1 MAQDNTPR
9 NMSPRQRMINLMYIV
24 LTAMLALNVS
34 SDVLQGFTQVN
45 DGLVRSND
53 NVGARNDAV
62 YRRLEAVAADNPRKG
77 ERWYSAATDVR
88 VATRRLYS
96 FVDSLKQAIVL
107 EADGKNGDLRDIKKQ
122 EDFEAVS
129 VVMLNPVSSQ
139 GRRLR
144 ERIGRY
150 RAMLVDMTD
159 DSAKRAD
166 ITAALATDAV
176 AQKGSA
182 MSVDWETGLFDGT
195 PAIAA
200 ITLLSKIQNYIRF
213 AEGET
218 LTHLLSKV
226 DAGDLRVNSL
236 NAFVIPQSRNVMRG
250 DSYSADIVL
259 AAVDTTRLPAI
270 YMDGV
275 RLAGN
280 GGHIDIP
287 AMSPGLHTHSGYLEV
302 THDDGTVSRHEF
314 SPEYTVVEPSATVSA
329 TMMNVFYA
337 GIDNPVDISVPSVE
351 PSAVSATMT
360 GGTLSRSGRGW
371 VARPSKVGSDVVIT
385 VTADVGGRKQ
395 TVAKTTF
402 HVRKLPDPAP
412 YIALDDT
419 KGHTLR
425 YRGSKPIAKPQL
437 MAASGIGA
445 AIDDGMLDIA
455 CKVLGFE
462 TVFFDSMGNAMPEVS
477 DGASFSRR
485 QKEAIKRMSRGKRF
499 FISRVRALGPDGI
512 ERDIAPMEVIIN

>member
-1 MAQDNTPR
+1 MMPYTDGWR
-9 NMSPRQRMINLMYIV
+9 LWR
-24 LTAMLALNVS
+24 LTIHVRVS
-34 SDVLQGFTQVN
+34 
-45 DGLVRSND
+45 
-53 NVGARNDAV
+53 
-62 YRRLEAVAADNPRKG
+62 
-77 ERWYSAATDVR
+77 WYSAATDVR

-200 ITLLSKIQNYIRF
+200 ITLLSKIQNDIRF

>member
-1 MAQDNTPR
+1 
-9 NMSPRQRMINLMYIV
+9 MSPRQRMINLMYIV

-34 SDVLQGFTQVN
+34 SNVLQGFTQVN
-45 DGLVRSND
+45 DGLERSND
-53 NVGARNDAV
+53 NAGSRNDAV
-62 YRRLEAVAADNPRKG
+62 YGRLEAVAADNPEKG
-77 ERWYSAATDVR
+77 ERWYRAASGVR
-88 VATRRLYS
+88 EATRELYS
-96 FVDSLKQAIVL
+96 FVDSLKLAIVL

-122 EDFEAVS
+122 DDLDAAS
-129 VVMLNPVSSQ
+129 VVMLNPASPQ

-150 RAMLVDMTD
+150 RTMLTELTG

-176 AQKGSA
+176 SRPGSV
-182 MSVDWETGLFDGT
+182 MPVDWETDLFDGK
-195 PAIAA
+195 PVIAA
-200 ITLLSKIQNYIRF
+200 VTLLTKIQNDIRF
-213 AEGET
+213 AEGEA
-218 LTHLLSKV
+218 LTHLLANV

-275 RLAGN
+275 RLADR

-287 AMSPGLHTHSGYLEV
+287 ALSPGQHSHTGYLEV

-314 SPEYTVVEPSATVSA
+314 RPEYTVIEPAATVSA

-337 GIDNPVDISVPSVE
+337 GIDNPVDISVPGVE

-360 GGTLSRSGRGW
+360 GGTLSRAGRGW
-371 VARPSKVGSDVVIT
+371 VARPAKVGTDAVIT
-385 VTADVGGRKQ
+385 VTADVGGRRM
-395 TVAKTTF
+395 TVAQTAFRT
-402 HVRKLPDPAP
+402 RKLPDPAP
-412 YIALDDT
+412 YIALSDS
-419 KGHTLR
+419 KGNPLR
-425 YRGSKPIAKPQL
+425 YRGAKPVAKSQL

-445 AIDDGMLDIA
+445 AIDDDMLNIA
-455 CKVLGFE
+455 YKVLGFE

-477 DGASFSRR
+477 DGALFSRR